1 MRDRN
6 LAPTAVVGAIVC
18 CGAMALSVAVV
29 GGFALAA
36 VGRFTA
42 VSIAARGAILAMAWT
57 VDRRRQCHDCRGTTD
72 RSAYREGTL
81 R

>member
-6 LAPTAVVGAIVC
+6 LVPTAVVGAIVC
-18 CGAMALSVAVV
+18 CGAMAVSV
-29 GGFALAA
+29 GGFTLAA
-36 VGRFTA
+36 IGRSTA
-42 VSIAARGAILAMAWT
+42 VSIAGLGAIVAMAWT
-57 VDRRRQCHDCRGTTD
+57 VDRRRERHDCRGTID

>member
-6 LAPTAVVGAIVC
+6 LVPTAVVGAIVC
-18 CGAMALSVAVV
+18 CGAMAVSVGVV
-29 GGFALAA
+29 GGFTLAA
-36 VGRFTA
+36 IGRSTA
-42 VSIAARGAILAMAWT
+42 VSIAGLGAIVAMAWT
-57 VDRRRQCHDCRGTTD
+57 VDRRRERHDCRGTID